1 MENNES
7 VSFLKN
13 KTPEE
18 LYKQGLS
25 LLKKEER
32 IWPSGEI
39 SFPPKRGAFPGEEEY
54 AEGMA
59 CLEHAAE
66 QGYLKAQMALGG
78 FYWAGVEVCL
88 KGTSAH
94 IRKRNEE
101 KGAYWYKAAAG
112 QGDKSAALR
121 LGDYFR
127 DRWDASEQDADMEE
141 AVSWY
146 LKGGG
151 YNEAANILAT
161 TGSMDDYTRAIELYK
176 KSFESGE
183 ADIADFLD
191 SNEFDYLREGRY
203 YEMELDR
210 YSNGTDTNREL
221 SEAEMADLR
230 NNAVKCYECVLL
242 QCELIVDEIK
252 RKIER
257 LTQTGH

>member
-39 SFPPKRGAFPGEEEY
+39 SFPPKRGAFPDEEEY

-66 QGYLKAQMALGG
+66 QGHLKAQMALGG
-78 FYWAGVEVCL
+78 FYGAGVEVSL

-127 DRWDASEQDADMEE
+127 DRWNASEQDADMEE

-161 TGSMDDYTRAIELYK
+161 TGSMDDYTRAIELYR
-176 KSFESGE
+176 KSFESGK

-191 SNEFDYLREGRY
+191 RNEFDYLREGRY

-210 YSNGTDTNREL
+210 YSNGTDTNQ
-221 SEAEMADLR
+221 
-230 NNAVKCYECVLL
+230 N
-242 QCELIVDEIK
+242 
-252 RKIER
+252 
-257 LTQTGH
+257 